1 MDYSREQTV
10 ERKDNSHNNRIRR
23 QDLSGSANQK
33 QSTLTSQTEKVDLDL
48 FSTSQTKHRVKS
60 NKTKNTDRR
69 IYDECS
75 NNAPYFGY
83 QIDGKK
89 WGVVQGCCNDWN
101 CPRCG
106 QQRAR
111 EEYGRIVA
119 GAREIGKSNKLYMLT
134 ITCRGREMS
143 YEDAENGYLVWTNK
157 LLTRLRVASKR
168 AGKMWAYASVTER
181 QTRLHPHSHYLT
193 TYCPDDVVMVKKG
206 ENKFSYIAGQTYVA
220 KHTTLQTE
228 SLERACFECGLG
240 WQYDLSELESVEGA
254 SRYVAKYLFKE
265 SVFSTEWPKG
275 WRRVRYSQNWPKLP
289 KVKSDAMLL
298 LTNDDWNNLA
308 RKALIIKTKD
318 DGAKEMVRRK
328 LSLADV
334 IIQ

>member
-1 MDYSREQTV
+1 MDHSRQQTAV
-10 ERKDNSHNNRIRR
+10 TENLRGGNRVRR
-23 QDLSGSANQK
+23 QDLSGTAKSKPKTSASKPEEMN
-33 QSTLTSQTEKVDLDL
+33 LDL

-60 NKTKNTDRR
+60 NQSKNTDRR
-69 IYDECS
+69 IYDECV

-83 QIDGKK
+83 QIEGRK

-111 EEYGRIVA
+111 EEYGRIVS
-119 GAREIGKSNKLYMLT
+119 GAREIGQDHKLYMVT

-143 YEDAENGYLVWTNK
+143 YEDAENGYLAWTNR
-157 LLTRLRVASKR
+157 LLTRIRTETKR
-168 AGKMWAYASVTER
+168 AGKAWYYASVTER
-181 QTRLHPHSHYLT
+181 QKRMHPHSHYLT
-193 TYCPDDVVMVKKG
+193 TYCPADAIPLKKG
-206 ENKFSYIAGQTYVA
+206 EARTYTSSDILVPA
-220 KHTTLQTE
+220 SHDCLQSFQFE
-228 SLERACFECGLG
+228 KACVECGLG
-240 WQYDLSELESVEGA
+240 WQYDISELRSVEGA

-265 SVFSTEWPKG
+265 AIFNTVWPEG
-275 WRRVRYSQNWPKLP
+275 WRRVRYSQDWPKLP
-289 KVKSDAMLL
+289 EVKGEAMLL
-298 LTNDDWNNLA
+298 LSNNDWYELA

-318 DGAKEMVRRK
+318 DGAKELVKRK

>member
-1 MDYSREQTV
+1 MEYSLQRGINH
-10 ERKDNSHNNRIRR
+10 KSKSNDNRIYR
-23 QDLSGSANQK
+23 QNLQGSRSEEQPKKNSEPELSY
-33 QSTLTSQTEKVDLDL
+33 LDL
-48 FSTSQTKHRVKS
+48 FSTSQTKRS
-60 NKTKNTDRR
+60 NKTTSNIHKDRGV
-69 IYDECS
+69 YDACS

-119 GAREIGKSNKLYMLT
+119 GARQIGSKSKLYMLT
-134 ITCRGREMS
+134 ITCEGDGLDVE
-143 YEDAENGYLVWTNK
+143 EAENNYLVWTNK
-157 LLTRLRVASKR
+157 MVSNLRVQTKR
-168 AGKMWAYASVTER
+168 SGKEWAYASVTER
-181 QTRLHPHSHYLT
+181 QGRGHPHSHYLT
-193 TYCPDDVVMVKKG
+193 TYCPPDAVLVKKG
-206 ENKFSYIAGQTYVA
+206 EWKGSVESGRGYVA
-220 KHTTLQTE
+220 RHDTLQ
-228 SLERACFECGLG
+228 SAILEQASIRAGLG
-240 WQYDLSELESVEGA
+240 WVYDLSELRSVEGA

-265 SVFSTEWPKG
+265 AIFTTIWPKG

-289 KVKSDAMLL
+289 EVKSEAMLL
-298 LTNDDWNNLA
+298 LTNEDWNNLA